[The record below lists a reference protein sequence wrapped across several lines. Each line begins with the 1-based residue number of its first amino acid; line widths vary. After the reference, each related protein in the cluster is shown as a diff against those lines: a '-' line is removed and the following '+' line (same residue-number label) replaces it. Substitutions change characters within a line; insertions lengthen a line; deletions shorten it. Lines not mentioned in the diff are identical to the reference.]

1 MTTNDNFDFK
11 RANTI
16 LGVLIAMILAL
27 VWVQKCSA
35 QTKQTARYDT
45 IPCKTEC
52 IVKYITMT
60 NEKTGKVRYY
70 AFYADDSTKIK
81 ELVQCP
87 QTVFDYVKMCADN
100 KIEPSL
106 GIKLKNGQIQSLIR
120 YRPKIVLKR

>member
-1 MTTNDNFDFK
+1 MTTDDNFNFK
-11 RANTI
+11 RANII
-16 LGVLIAMILAL
+16 LGIILSMVIALFCT
-27 VWVQKCSA
+27 QKCTA

-60 NEKTGKVRYY
+60 NEKTGKIHYY
-70 AFYADDSTKIK
+70 AFYADKEHNIK

-87 QTVFDYVKMCADN
+87 QSVFDYVKMCTDN
-100 KIEPSL
+100 KIDPSL

-120 YRPKIVLKR
+120 YRSKIILKR